1 MPQRKGYK
9 QESGDLHISL
19 VLTSYVILDEVS
31 SSSASP
37 IYDQS

>member
-1 MPQRKGYK
+1 MPQREVYK

-31 SSSASP
+31 SSPASP